1 MSVVAVSAHLVDTR
15 TYRANVLFDNIC
27 RSCRR
32 RVHPP
37 ASSRPRQRVKLSV
50 SVMALSEVTSP
61 DPSDRAV
68 RDYVLGGPLI
78 DQLSISRENATDDVV
93 DRWTSVA
100 ARLCDQLSMELASLD
115 PAQASRVYRYY
126 LPVYLWCLARLEA
139 HRSVSA
145 PGVACPAL
153 GRRPKRPAGLARP
166 RSSPSSPDCSTPTA
180 SRRIRVHRRRVPDGR
195 GTGGAGEQ
203 KPRPTRCC
211 GSGATPGPTTSSW
224 ACARSSR

>member
-1 MSVVAVSAHLVDTR
+1 MPPVSVAAVSAHLVDTR
-15 TYRANVLFDNIC
+15 TYRANVPFDNIC

-32 RVHPP
+32 RGVHPP

-61 DPSDRAV
+61 DPSDRAAV

-100 ARLCDQLSMELASLD
+100 ARLCDQLSMEQASLD

-139 HRSVSA
+139 HRSASA
-145 PGVACPAL
+145 PGVACPPLVSA
-153 GRRPKRPAGLARP
+153 
-166 RSSPSSPDCSTPTA
+166 
-180 SRRIRVHRRRVPDGR
+180 
-195 GTGGAGEQ
+195 
-203 KPRPTRCC
+203 
-211 GSGATPGPTTSSW
+211 
-224 ACARSSR
+224 